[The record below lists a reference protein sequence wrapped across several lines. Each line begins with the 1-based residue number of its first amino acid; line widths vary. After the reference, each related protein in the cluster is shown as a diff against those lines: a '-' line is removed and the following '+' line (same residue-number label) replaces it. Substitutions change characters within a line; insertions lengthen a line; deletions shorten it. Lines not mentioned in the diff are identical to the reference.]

1 MHTFRIFFRDHAK
14 LPTLGLEPQ
23 EGPKCWKGPKKSW
36 FCLPSHLSLLTCS
49 LVISFSIFEK
59 KTTYCL
65 WKIIKRPKRS
75 WIWAKP
81 FFFWKILRKTKRGG
95 GWLCVSRLGCLSLR
109 KVGLRVH
116 NNIRSNAVL
125 PRHEVGFFLFG
136 CMVDQQKNRNWT
148 DWLEYESTTSQGLEI
163 QKNSRL
169 SSHHIHHDQHF
180 ESLFWNKRLFS
191 VHTLRQPKLGIFRP
205 PLVRILGP

>member
-1 MHTFRIFFRDHAK
+1 MVAVRMRFWVQRQDHWEHYRRAMHTFRIFFRDHAK

-109 KVGLRVH
+109 KVGRRLH
-116 NNIRSNAVL
+116 NNIRSSAVL
-125 PRHEVGFFLFG
+125 PQHEVGFFLLYGWSTKEQKLNQTGWSMKVQLPKGWKYRKTLVSLLITFTMNIV
-136 CMVDQQKNRNWT
+136 CMTRWELQ
-148 DWLEYESTTSQGLEI
+148 L
-163 QKNSRL
+163 
-169 SSHHIHHDQHF
+169 
-180 ESLFWNKRLFS
+180 
-191 VHTLRQPKLGIFRP
+191 
-205 PLVRILGP
+205 